1 VIAPRRTLAVLTNV
15 LAPYRVPIYLKLAQ
29 HFDLSVLY
37 SGGETN
43 RASWDADPALL
54 EVARVRRVPG
64 FTLRRTVRKDG
75 RVVDTRFL
83 QLQPGFL
90 ADLVVRRPD
99 AVISNEMGLRTLCAL
114 AYATVFRR
122 PLWVWWGGTK
132 HTEQRVGPWRR
143 GLRRALARRVPR
155 WLSYGTTS
163 SEYLRE
169 LGVPTDRIVELQ
181 NCVPEAAYASSP
193 SPAVRIEP
201 RPVLLHVGQLIGRK
215 GIDRLLEACARIQR
229 QGYSFSLLIVGD
241 GPEREALQR
250 LADALGLRHVHFR
263 PAVAARDTPGVYRS
277 ADVLVF
283 PTLED
288 VWGLVV
294 NEALWS
300 GLPVLASRYAGC
312 AGELLGPQST
322 FDPLDPAD
330 FDAALVRAVRGQV
343 PPPDRARLRR
353 LDEVASRLVEDVESV
368 LGARR

>member
-1 VIAPRRTLAVLTNV
+1 MIAPRRTLAVLTNV

-54 EVARVRRVPG
+54 EAARVKRVPG
-64 FTLRRTVRKDG
+64 FTFRRAVRRDG
-75 RVVDTRFL
+75 KVVDTRFL

-114 AYATVFRR
+114 VYATVFRR
-122 PLWVWWGGTK
+122 PLWVWWGGTR
-132 HTEQRVGPWRR
+132 HTEQRVGRWKREYRR
-143 GLRRALARRVPR
+143 GLARRIPR
-155 WLSYGTTS
+155 WLSYGGTS

-169 LGVPTDRIVELQ
+169 LGVPSDRIVELQ
-181 NCVPEAAYASSP
+181 NCVPEAAYVSSP
-193 SPAVRIEP
+193 SPAMRLEV
-201 RPVLLHVGQLIGRK
+201 RPVLLHIGQLIGRK
-215 GIDRLLEACARIQR
+215 GIDRLLEACASVQR

-241 GPEREALQR
+241 GPDRGALERQ
-250 LADALGLRHVHFR
+250 ADALGLRHVHFR
-263 PAVAARDTPGVYRS
+263 PAVAAVETPGIYRS

-312 AGELLGPQST
+312 ALDLLGPAST
-322 FDPLDPAD
+322 FDPLDPAG
-330 FDAALVRAVRGQV
+330 FDAALIRAVRGEV
-343 PPPDRARLRR
+343 PPPDRARLRQ
-353 LDEVASRLVEDVESV
+353 LDEVASRLVEDVKSV
-368 LGARR
+368 LGARA